1 MQSIKKK
8 TYKGFFW
15 SFIESASSQIV
26 GFICTIILAR
36 MLFPSDFGLIGM
48 TVIITALAQAL
59 VDSGFSQALIRKQNC
74 TEIEYNTVF
83 YSNILIGFFLYL
95 FIFLISPFIASF
107 FDRPELVIIIRV
119 ISIVIPINSFSL
131 IQKTILT
138 KDLNFKS
145 QSYVTLLGVSIA
157 FTSAVL
163 LANAGYGVWS
173 LVFRGLIQQLVIAF
187 MLWKFSKWRPSLFF
201 SFKSVKDL
209 FNFGSKLMIIASIS
223 VIFRNILNVLIGKIY
238 NANTLGLYSNAD
250 QMSGLPS
257 GTITTMYNKVA
268 YPVLVT
274 MQNDNNQLKTTLKK
288 INQPLILFSFT
299 LMLFMIAISDS
310 IIPLLLGNKWIMIVP
325 YFKILCIGYMA
336 PILHT
341 YNQIILNVKG
351 KSNYFLYT
359 EILKY
364 ILFIPVLLVGIK
376 FGIYGFLIGFSIHYW
391 VGFLVNA
398 IYSKSLIDYS
408 ILEQV
413 IDFIKPLLFA
423 LIVFFATYYIQK
435 PIENISILLRLIIQI
450 ISGSLTVIFL
460 LRFKIFFSISDYI
473 TTFKKLI
480 LKKQ

>member
-1 MQSIKKK
+1 
-8 TYKGFFW
+8 
-15 SFIESASSQIV
+15 
-26 GFICTIILAR
+26 
-36 MLFPSDFGLIGM
+36 MLFPADFGLIGM

-74 TEIEYNTVF
+74 NEIDYNTVF
-83 YSNILIGFFLYL
+83 FTNIVIGIFLYL
-95 FIFLISPFIASF
+95 FIFLISPIIASF
-107 FDRPELVIIIRV
+107 FHRPELIEIIRV
-119 ISIVIPINSFSL
+119 ISIVIPVNSFGL
-131 IQKTILT
+131 IQRTLLT

-145 QSYVTLLGVSIA
+145 QSYVTLIGVSIA
-157 FTSAVL
+157 FTSALL
-163 LANAGYGVWS
+163 LAYAGYGVWS
-173 LVFRGLIQQLVIAF
+173 LVFRGIIQQLVIALL
-187 MLWKFSKWRPSLFF
+187 LWKFSTWRPSLIF
-201 SFKSVKDL
+201 SFKSVKNL
-209 FNFGSKLMIIASIS
+209 FRFGSKLMIIASIS
-223 VIFRNILNVLIGKIY
+223 VVFRNILNVLIGKIY
-238 NANTLGLYSNAD
+238 NAYTLGLYSNAD

-299 LMLFMIAISDS
+299 LMLFMIAIADS

-351 KSNYFLYT
+351 RSDYFLYT

-364 ILFIPVLLVGIK
+364 ILFIPVLLLGIK
-376 FGIYGFLIGFSIHYW
+376 YGIYGFLIGFSIHYW

-398 IYSKSLIDYS
+398 IYSKRLINYS
-408 ILEQV
+408 IVEQI

-423 LIVFFATYYIQK
+423 LIVFIATYYIQK

-450 ISGSLTVIFL
+450 VCGSLTVVLL
-460 LRFKIFFSISDYI
+460 LRFKIFFSMTDYI
-473 TTFKKLI
+473 TTLKNLI
-480 LKKQ
+480 LKKKVED